1 MNAATVNW
9 IVQGALQMLKV
20 FTLKTKKYDLPWSTF
35 HRRGY
40 SAPVDARYGYFR
52 PQVLVD
58 SLHQPMSVAS
68 MIGSSVWHF
77 TLTPI
82 MPIPQFR
89 RRGRFLVLGGERCRR
104 GRRAYR
110 VLRTPVTALTSV
122 FSAVPSFKPSDMRAD
137 IHVWSSS
144 SLTVQ
149 PTGPN
154 T

>member
-1 MNAATVNW
+1 MNATTVNW

-20 FTLKTKKYDLPWSTF
+20 FTLKTKKYDLPCSTF

-40 SAPVDARYGYFR
+40 PAPVDARYGYVR

-68 MIGSSVWHF
+68 MIRSSVWHF
-77 TLTPI
+77 SLTPI

-89 RRGRFLVLGGERCRR
+89 RRGRCLVLGGERCRR

-122 FSAVPSFKPSDMRAD
+122 FPAVSSFKPYGMRAD
-137 IHVWSSS
+137 IQVWRSSPP
-144 SLTVQ
+144 TGQ
-149 PTGPN
+149 PPGPN